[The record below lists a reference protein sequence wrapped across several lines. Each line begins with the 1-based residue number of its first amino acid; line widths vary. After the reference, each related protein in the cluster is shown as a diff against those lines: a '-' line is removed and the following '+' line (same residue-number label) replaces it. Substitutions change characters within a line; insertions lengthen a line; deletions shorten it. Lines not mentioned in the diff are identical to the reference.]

1 MALVVEFLTNIRK
14 AVVDLNGV
22 ELSSYLQVENSVPEI
37 YFRLAQD
44 LRSSFPNNGSDAL
57 KKTVDKCLPIEDA
70 AEGKGSPWPG
80 FQALMTRYLEY
91 WRDVDFDNLVSLH
104 ANLSDLHA
112 SVTAPPSWPRAP
124 R

>member
-1 MALVVEFLTNIRK
+1 MALVVEFLSSIRGL
-14 AVVDLNGV
+14 VIDLNGV
-22 ELSSYLQVENSVPEI
+22 ELGSYLQVENQVSEI
-37 YFRLAQD
+37 YFRLAQE

-70 AEGKGSPWPG
+70 AEGRGSPWPG
-80 FQALMTRYLEY
+80 FQAFMTRYLEY

-112 SVTAPPSWPRAP
+112 SVISPRP
-124 R
+124 GSGISC